1 LKITITV
8 TDPSGTS
15 LFTADTPATAEELFA
30 PGPSHPPGLL
40 RTIAVFWNHALD
52 LD

>member
-1 LKITITV
+1 MKITLTV
-8 TDPSGTS
+8 TDDSGAPI
-15 LFTADTPATAEELFA
+15 FTAETPATVEELFA
-30 PGPSHPPGLL
+30 PGPTHPPGLL